1 MISQLTLKVQAK
13 GVEKASKDVQTLATG
28 VGTLQQAL
36 ASLGS
41 NSAGL
46 KDISREFSSA
56 ARSAAKMGSG
66 NTQIVALAQ
75 AIDMV
80 KASAGGLGAIAKDL
94 AQIGK
99 ATVKIG
105 VAPGASQ
112 GVQSVTAQITG
123 LTLALRNLQAASVGM
138 RDTAKDL
145 NAIAKAG
152 AKMGGNATGL
162 LTLTAA
168 LQSFSAAAQAAAQT
182 SGAINLKH
190 LNTTVPAVNNAA
202 QSMNALASAS
212 SAANQQVAAKASN
225 ITTWAASA
233 SPAIGSVVS
242 GFQGMQG
249 AIQGA
254 TSFMSPLTGAVQA
267 GIGAFQQLKAAVDTG
282 TAALLQ
288 MGAEGAK
295 VSQMDLAFNAIGGS
309 AKRMQELRD
318 LTGGIVDD
326 VSLQKSFNMAT
337 LFDIPKDAVPKLLKA
352 AQGASIA
359 MGISAEK
366 AVNDV
371 FVAVARKSKPIA
383 DNIGV
388 QMGNLKEVYQKF
400 ADSAGKD
407 VKKLTEE
414 EKQLAFT
421 NVFLEKSTRQMSLAG
436 AAQSNVFAQLT
447 AKATNAENEFKV
459 FISGMLANSGA
470 LDFVTS
476 SITTMKQAFE
486 SAPQGVLQGAMK
498 TLFMTGMEL
507 GKMLVPVFSAAVPV
521 ITLALDLFNVFAPVL
536 TGVLGLA
543 GSITQGLVL
552 AVRIAL
558 IPFARALQL
567 VVGTVQSLGESV
579 GITTPTLDGMQDG
592 IDQFLANNK
601 AMIDAVGVDVAIKPE
616 PVIIKTDAEVFVAG
630 ATEQLQAQLK
640 AMERD
645 AQVVL
650 TVLAKPVIADD
661 PTGVANALE
670 VGGGEDVAKMQA
682 RLAADR
688 AALAQAKMTPGLVG
702 KDRIAQMEA
711 AVNDYAG
718 KVEEVIAARTAYLKA
733 DAAIAMQQSLGSGLN
748 SGLVMAAT
756 QSSAAAAELF
766 GAMGADLSGSS
777 EMQLIAAAQ
786 ALKTSVQQGQVAQGL
801 RGVGASFGSVL
812 KGGFGEAKAKLQEA
826 VADLGKGLTG
836 NSINAADIL
845 KLGSIA
851 DAEKAGGFRV
861 LATGMR
867 AVSGEI
873 PGFNSGISGLGKA
886 IDEAIG
892 GDKEKKREEFFKG
905 MADDIQKF
913 GLIKVDSPVQ
923 QMTQNDIAALLDYQD
938 KVVALSDS
946 GEVLTGS
953 QALLTN
959 AIRAN
964 GNTASGAVDALKGYE
979 RTLIQTGDALVWM
992 RQQAAEAGKDTSG
1005 FTALLERQAAQLLNA
1020 TKART
1025 EAEKK
1030 AKDEKK
1036 GGGKKNDGKQALRE
1050 RAEMVGLG
1058 DFEKAR
1064 LQAERTL
1071 AKDMKTAG
1079 ADASLKEA
1087 ARTIYAD
1094 AVGKPALDELARIG
1108 NALGGATTRI
1118 GGMLASSAKALF
1130 DNPEVAE
1137 MVQAARTNLARAGL
1151 EMQTVDLGNGQSRR
1165 FTEREVAVNMELIAL
1180 EKEWAAKRA
1189 ILQEGS
1195 NAYLLVQSDY
1205 LLKKKALDDELKT
1218 QQEESAFAMLAGF
1231 EGVFSRVQGTFESLR
1246 DQGTVGEQ
1254 AVAMLSGTVL
1264 SLGQDMAGMA
1274 EQFKTIDE
1282 AVKKGSLTSGQAE
1295 VQKANAVVGAAGRAA
1310 AGVIKNERARAAV
1323 QGAVEVALAASSYAI
1338 GDIASGIAHTAAAGL
1353 FFAAAGRGSGG
1364 AAAARNI
1371 TPRRS
1376 AAGSDRNSSAGDR
1389 RQSQTQVNIFID
1401 PLSGRGIV
1409 DTVNRDAGRQAGLA
1423 FNSRVMQ
1430 GAARR
1435 TDL

>member
-1 MISQLTLKVQAK
+1 MISQLTLKVKAS

-36 ASLGS
+36 TSL
-41 NSAGL
+41 SAT
-46 KDISREFSSA
+46 A
-56 ARSAAKMGSG
+56 P
-66 NTQIVALAQ
+66 ALAETAKQ
-75 AIDMV
+75 LRGIGSAMSKFDA
-80 KASAGGLGAIAKDL
+80 ASS
-94 AQIGK
+94 
-99 ATVKIG
+99 G
-105 VAPGASQ
+105 V
-112 GVQSVTAQITG
+112 
-123 LTLALRNLQAASVGM
+123 LALAVSMN
-138 RDTAKDL
+138 
-145 NAIAKAG
+145 
-152 AKMGGNATGL
+152 
-162 LTLTAA
+162 
-168 LQSFSAAAQAAAQT
+168 SFNVAAQAAAQVT
-182 SGAINLKH
+182 GAINLKN
-190 LNTTVPAVNNAA
+190 LGGSVGQINQAA
-202 QSMNALASAS
+202 QGMNALASS
-212 SAANQQVAAKASN
+212 SAAVNTATPKPAT
-225 ITTWAASA
+225 ITTWASAA
-233 SPAIGSVVS
+233 SPALGSVIS
-242 GFQGMQG
+242 GFQGMQSAIKG
-249 AIQGA
+249 AEA
-254 TSFMSPLTGAVQA
+254 FMAPLSGAVSA
-267 GIGAFQQLKAAVDTG
+267 GIGAFQQLKAAVDGATG
-282 TAALLQ
+282 ALLQ
-288 MGAEGAK
+288 MGQEGAK
-295 VSQMDLAFNAIGGS
+295 VSQMDLAFHEIGGS

-326 VSLQKSFNMAT
+326 MALQKSFNMAT

-366 AVNDV
+366 AVSDV

-436 AAQSNVFAQLT
+436 AAQANVFAQLT

-476 SITTMKQAFE
+476 SIHTMKQAFE

-536 TGVLGLA
+536 TSVLGLA
-543 GSITQGLVL
+543 GNITQGLVL
-552 AVRIAL
+552 AVRIGM
-558 IPFARALQL
+558 IPFARALQV
-567 VVGTVQSLGESV
+567 VVGTVQSLADTV
-579 GITTPTLDGMQDG
+579 GVATPTLDGMQEG

-601 AMIDAVGVDVAIKPE
+601 AMIDAVGVEVAIKPE

-650 TVLAKPVIADD
+650 TVLAKPVITDD

-688 AALAQAKMTPGLVG
+688 AALEQAKMTPGLVG
-702 KDRIAQMEA
+702 SDRIAQMEA
-711 AVNDYAG
+711 AVNDYAS
-718 KVEEVIAARTAYLKA
+718 KVEGVIAARTAYLKN
-733 DAAIAMQQSLGSGLN
+733 DAAIAVQRTLGDGLN
-748 SGLVMAAT
+748 AGLIMAAT

-766 GAMGADLSGSS
+766 GAMGADLSASS
-777 EMQLIAAAQ
+777 EQQLMAAAT
-786 ALKTSVQQGQVAQGL
+786 ALRQSVQQGQVFQGVK
-801 RGVGASFGSVL
+801 GVGAAYGAAL
-812 KGGFGEAKAKLQEA
+812 RGGFGEAKAKLQEA
-826 VADLGKGLTG
+826 VADLGKGLRG
-836 NSINAADIL
+836 DSISAADVV
-845 KLGSIA
+845 KLGSIG

-867 AVSGEI
+867 AVSSEVPAFSSAVSEMNRELQGMYGE
-873 PGFNSGISGLGKA
+873 
-886 IDEAIG
+886 DQ
-892 GDKEKKREEFFKG
+892 EKKREEFFKG

-913 GLIKVDSPVQ
+913 GLLKVDSPVQ
-923 QMTQNDIAALLDYQD
+923 QMTANDINALLDYQD
-938 KVVALSDS
+938 TVTALSDS

-964 GNTASGAVDALKGYE
+964 GNTASGAVDALKDYE

-992 RQQAAEAGKDTSG
+992 RSQAAEAGKDTSG
-1005 FTALLERQAAQLLNA
+1005 FTAQLERQAVQLANVG
-1020 TKART
+1020 KARA

-1030 AKDEKK
+1030 AKAEKTG

-1050 RAEMVGLG
+1050 RAEMIGLE

-1064 LQAERTL
+1064 LAAERTL

-1165 FTEREVAVNMELIAL
+1165 LTEREVGVNMELIAL

-1274 EQFKTIDE
+1274 EQFKGIDE

-1364 AAAARNI
+1364 SAAARNI

-1376 AAGSDRNSSAGDR
+1376 AAGSDRNSTAGDR
-1389 RQSQTQVNIFID
+1389 RQAQTQVNIFID

>member
-1 MISQLTLKVQAK
+1 MISQLTLQVNTAGIGNAQ
-13 GVEKASKDVQTLATG
+13 GQI
-28 VGTLQQAL
+28 
-36 ASLGS
+36 
-41 NSAGL
+41 NS
-46 KDISREFSSA
+46 
-56 ARSAAKMGSG
+56 
-66 NTQIVALAQ
+66 LAQ
-75 AIDMV
+75 AVGQLQGASTINLGSSFQNIAGSMGAA
-80 KASAGGLGAIAKDL
+80 ASAGSGLMSTLSG
-94 AQIGK
+94 IG
-99 ATVKIG
+99 
-105 VAPGASQ
+105 
-112 GVQSVTAQITG
+112 
-123 LTLALRNLQAASVGM
+123 
-138 RDTAKDL
+138 
-145 NAIAKAG
+145 
-152 AKMGGNATGL
+152 
-162 LTLTAA
+162 
-168 LQSFSAAAQAAAQT
+168 
-182 SGAINLKH
+182 
-190 LNTTVPAVNNAA
+190 
-202 QSMNALASAS
+202 
-212 SAANQQVAAKASN
+212 
-225 ITTWAASA
+225 
-233 SPAIGSVVS
+233 
-242 GFQGMQG
+242 
-249 AIQGA
+249 
-254 TSFMSPLTGAVQA
+254 GAVQA
-267 GIGAFQQLKAAVDTG
+267 GIGAFQQLKAAVDGATG
-282 TAALLQ
+282 ALLQ
-288 MGAEGAK
+288 MGQEGAK
-295 VSQMDLAFNAIGGS
+295 VEQMGVAFNAIGGS

-326 VSLQKSFNMAT
+326 MALQKSFNMAT
-337 LFDIPKDAVPKLLKA
+337 MFDIPKDAVPKLLKA

-359 MGISAEK
+359 MGITAEK

-371 FVAVARKSKPIA
+371 MVAVARKSKPIA

-421 NVFLEKSTRQMSLAG
+421 NVFLEKATRQMSLAG

-476 SITTMKQAFE
+476 SIHTMKQAFE

-543 GSITQGLVL
+543 GNITQGLVL
-552 AVRIAL
+552 AVRIGM
-558 IPFARALQL
+558 IPFARALQM
-567 VVGTVQSLGESV
+567 VVGTVQSLADTV
-579 GITTPTLDGMQDG
+579 GIATPTLDGMQDG

-601 AMIDAVGVDVAIKPE
+601 AMIDAVGVEVAIKPE

-650 TVLAKPVIADD
+650 TVLAKPVVVDD
-661 PTGVANALE
+661 QTGVANALE

-688 AALAQAKMTPGLVG
+688 AALAQAKLARGVVSS
-702 KDRIAQMEA
+702 DRIAEMEA
-711 AVNDYAG
+711 AVNDYAAKIEG
-718 KVEEVIAARTAYLKA
+718 VIAARTEYLKN
-733 DAAIAMQQSLGSGLN
+733 DAAVQMQRTLGSGLN
-748 SGLVMAAT
+748 AGLVMAAT

-766 GAMGADLSGSS
+766 GAMGADLSASS

-786 ALKTSVQQGQVAQGL
+786 ALRTSVQQGQVAQGL
-801 RGVGASFGSVL
+801 RGVSSAFSSVL
-812 KGGFGEAKAKLQEA
+812 KGGFGEAKTKLQDA

-873 PGFNSGISGLGKA
+873 PGFNSGLSDMGKA
-886 IDEAIG
+886 IDEVLG
-892 GDKEKKREEFFKG
+892 EGKEKKREDFLKG
-905 MADDIQKF
+905 MTDSIQKF
-913 GLIKVDSPVQ
+913 GLLKVDSPVQ

-964 GNTASGAVDALKGYE
+964 GNTASGAVDALKDYE

-992 RQQAAEAGKDTSG
+992 RSQAAEAGKDTSG
-1005 FTALLERQAAQLLNA
+1005 FTALLERQAAQLQNA
-1020 TKART
+1020 TKAR
-1025 EAEKK
+1025 EAAEKK
-1030 AKDEKK
+1030 AKDEKGK

-1094 AVGKPALDELARIG
+1094 AVGKPALDELAKIG

-1118 GGMLASSAKALF
+1118 GGMLAGSAKALF

-1165 FTEREVAVNMELIAL
+1165 LTEREVGVNMELIAL
-1180 EKEWAAKRA
+1180 EKEWQAKRA

-1274 EQFKTIDE
+1274 EQFKGIDE

-1295 VQKANAVVGAAGRAA
+1295 VQKANAIVGAAGKAA

-1364 AAAARNI
+1364 SAAARNI

-1376 AAGSDRNSSAGDR
+1376 AAGSDRNSTAGDR
-1389 RQSQTQVNIFID
+1389 RQAQTQVNIFID